1 MGIRR
6 DCIRAAA
13 VPECGAMEAPQASQA
28 WLETPG
34 GERWPVPASCSL
46 GRSLSNEVVLA
57 DTKVSRR
64 HALIHA
70 QGPAEFRLVDLGSS
84 NGTYLNGRRVSQPTR
99 LEDGDMINIGDFV
112 LLFRHPLAGDTTHT
126 ETVTERTIQEI
137 KVVECWLLVAD
148 MVASTQLSK
157 ELAPEEVAVITGT
170 WLAQCKELVE
180 RHRGDINK
188 FLGDGFLAYW
198 AEGEPATTDVAEA
211 LREFGRLQAKSRPSF
226 RIVVHYGQVATGGGA
241 SLGEESL
248 VGKEVN
254 LVFRLEKLASRLGL
268 LRVMTEP
275 AQARLQGAVPT
286 SQAGAHTLPG
296 FDHAQLIYSF

>member
-1 MGIRR
+1 M
-6 DCIRAAA
+6 
-13 VPECGAMEAPQASQA
+13 
-28 WLETPG
+28 
-34 GERWPVPASCSL
+34 
-46 GRSLSNEVVLA
+46 SNEVVLA

-84 NGTYLNGRRVSQPTR
+84 NGTYLNGRRVVQPTR
-99 LEDGDMINIGDFV
+99 LEDGDLITIGDFV
-112 LLFRHPLAGDTTHT
+112 LVFRRPLAGGPTRT

-137 KVVECWLLVAD
+137 KVLDCWLLVAD

-157 ELAPEEVAVITGT
+157 ELVPEEVAVITGT
-170 WLAQCKELVE
+170 WLGQCKELVE
-180 RHRGDINK
+180 RHKGGINK

-198 AEGEPATTDVAEA
+198 PGGEPVTTDVAKA
-211 LREFGRLQAKSRPSF
+211 LREFGQLQAKSRPCF
-226 RIVVHYGQVATGGGA
+226 RIVVHYGQVAAGGAA

-268 LRVMTEP
+268 LRVMTQP
-275 AQARLQGAVPT
+275 AQARLQAALPA
-286 SQAGAHTLPG
+286 SQAEAHTLPG
-296 FDHAQLIYSF
+296 FDQPQVIYSF